1 MPISLRNNGKITIL
15 CSYAYEMFNRATSYE
30 LSQSKA
36 VALKDSGFSVAADA
50 MCVAP
55 AFLIRLIVKLK
66 GAGATAQ
73 RSRGA
78 SVSEI

>member
-1 MPISLRNNGKITIL
+1 MPISLQNNGKITIL

-50 MCVAP
+50 MVSRQP
-55 AFLIRLIVKLK
+55 FLFVL
-66 GAGATAQ
+66 
-73 RSRGA
+73 S
-78 SVSEI
+78 